1 MRINWKTLLDK
12 TLAGVYLINKRG
24 EFIYL
29 NDIVERATRY
39 SKEELYR
46 MNIFQTTFQEDLDKV
61 KSYLERVLSG
71 ETVFYE
77 ARYVRKDR
85 EVRWMWGFS
94 SPIEI
99 EGEIY
104 ALGSWIDVTRAKKLE
119 NELRNREEFYRALI
133 EESLTPVYIVQNRK
147 ILYVNKAF
155 EGLTGYSKE
164 EILGKEFFMIH
175 PEDRELVI
183 GRYLERESGVR
194 EIETYSFR
202 IIRKDGK
209 VRWITVRP
217 SKINLNGK
225 PAVAAT
231 VLDTT
236 EIHELN
242 VELKKRAEYLSLLNS
257 ILRHDIGN
265 ALTAISAALELE
277 DEKLKIHAREKVE
290 YIMRLIADIRKLE
303 SAIEIIKPI
312 NLAEVVKDLANR
324 YSIEVNVQDLF
335 VYANEGLR
343 SVFENIV
350 SNAFLHGGKN
360 VRVVIE
366 AYRNGKWA
374 ICRISDNGRGIPDEI
389 KTKIFEKGFSTA
401 NRTGMGLFIAKW
413 LIDAYGGKIEVK
425 DNKPSGAIFEIKLPI
440 LGD

>member
-183 GRYLERESGVR
+183 GRYLERESGLR

-231 VLDTT
+231 ALDTT

-440 LGD
+440 LED